1 LHGGYPN
8 VLLHQDASKKD
19 RPPSEP
25 APVARQCL
33 HRPEHLRQTQLR
45 LQKDPPKLHGTYYR
59 WTGII
64 AGKRTTKTISQQEAA
79 ECQKR
84 IRHYRALQKKV
95 GQLVKQSLKKAPWN
109 ERPLKHQ

>member
-1 LHGGYPN
+1 MYYYIKMQAKKIALPASLPLLPGSVSTAQSTCGKPN
-8 VLLHQDASKKD
+8 CACKK
-19 RPPSEP
+19 R
-25 APVARQCL
+25 
-33 HRPEHLRQTQLR
+33 
-45 LQKDPPKLHGTYYR
+45 PPKLHGTYYR

-64 AGKRTTKTISQQEAA
+64 DGKRTTKTISQQEAA
-79 ECQKR
+79 ECEKR